1 MYALMKAN
9 LFVFF
14 PGHVIKYRGFSKRRK
29 KTIDEYLNLQQ
40 DGRAMIAWSLNL
52 LRRSVNLVACNMI
65 NTITL
70 YSLSSDSFNVILNV
84 FLVFFYFPVGE
95 FYRSVFPNII
105 SPEYG
110 RKVLTWSTI
119 IWGVKG

>member
-9 LFVFF
+9 LFVHF

-40 DGRAMIAWSLNL
+40 DGGAMIAWSLNL

-65 NTITL
+65 RNT
-70 YSLSSDSFNVILNV
+70 
-84 FLVFFYFPVGE
+84 FLQKKA
-95 FYRSVFPNII
+95 NL
-105 SPEYG
+105 
-110 RKVLTWSTI
+110 RKSGNKLVSCNTM
-119 IWGVKG
+119 

>member
-1 MYALMKAN
+1 MLESDVQG
-9 LFVFF
+9 LLS
-14 PGHVIKYRGFSKRRK
+14 GSS
-29 KTIDEYLNLQQ
+29 
-40 DGRAMIAWSLNL
+40 SLL
-52 LRRSVNLVACNMI
+52 
-65 NTITL
+65 TITL

-110 RKVLTWSTI
+110 RKALTWSTI

>member
-9 LFVFF
+9 LFVHF
-14 PGHVIKYRGFSKRRK
+14 PGHVIKYQGFSKRRK

-65 NTITL
+65 
-70 YSLSSDSFNVILNV
+70 
-84 FLVFFYFPVGE
+84 
-95 FYRSVFPNII
+95 RNIF
-105 SPEYG
+105 SQKNKPLEVWKQDCK
-110 RKVLTWSTI
+110 R
-119 IWGVKG
+119 

>member
-9 LFVFF
+9 LFVHF

-40 DGRAMIAWSLNL
+40 DVRAMIAWSLNL

-65 NTITL
+65 RNIFSQKKQTFGSMETIL
-70 YSLSSDSFNVILNV
+70 
-84 FLVFFYFPVGE
+84 
-95 FYRSVFPNII
+95 
-105 SPEYG
+105 
-110 RKVLTWSTI
+110 
-119 IWGVKG
+119 